1 MSRQKLSLILVLIII
16 VTLIL
21 TGKNFE
27 VQASVT
33 DGSMGEQEV
42 SPTPEII
49 TPAPGEITPDPEQVT
64 PTPGEVIPLPTL
76 PVMPSVTP
84 IPTIPVTPSVAPTKA
99 PTPTLTPAPTK
110 IPYRSKTL
118 ELMSTYDYVGRSVTG
133 ISQKKEPLSVLQNR
147 IKAYGSLYGSGMP
160 FEEYKKTMN
169 YQWVDATEYDK
180 KPTKI
185 SVSIKDT
192 MDYKTYVNTL
202 KSLSRYKGVYLY
214 KIGKSTLGR
223 DLYAIEINVDS
234 SYKKNVIMMT
244 GQVHGREFAG
254 GTFIVKELV
263 DLVQNAQTD
272 KKTMELLKRNKYV
285 AVPII
290 NVDVREGLIYKASNW
305 TTKGK
310 ELWKA
315 YANGTDGGR
324 NFPGLQWGQVA
335 KGSVFKSSIATK
347 PGYANYA
354 GKYAGSNSETKAMM
368 KWLYH
373 YIIVEKADRYIDMHQ
388 QGSIVY
394 AGKTWQTKTQE
405 KRSQQLRTD
414 VMNIL
419 NKGIT
424 TRKYSRVYEGGLYGM
439 LGEGSSLTD
448 YAITLAVGAKFSP
461 AYGFHAFTDDT
472 KEYILLQVKD
482 LDQSKI
488 KFKEANSKFAA
499 ITLEIGYGREY
510 LGNSAATRRLLSQE
524 YQYYNYAKLLET
536 LPQTIK

>member
-27 VQASVT
+27 VRASVF
-33 DGSMGEQEV
+33 DGSTSEQEV

-49 TPAPGEITPDPEQVT
+49 TPKPDEITPEPEQVT
-64 PTPGEVIPLPTL
+64 PTPGEIT
-76 PVMPSVTP
+76 PVPEEVTP
-84 IPTIPVTPSVAPTKA
+84 TPTIPVTPSVTPTVAPTKA
-99 PTPTLTPAPTK
+99 PKPTVTPTPTK

-118 ELMSTYDYVGRSVTG
+118 ELMSTYDYVGKSVTG

-147 IKAYGSLYGSGMP
+147 IKAYGSLYGTGMP
-160 FEEYKKTMN
+160 FEEYKKAMN
-169 YQWVDATEYDK
+169 YKWVDATEYDK

-244 GQVHGREFAG
+244 GEVHGREFAG

-263 DLVQNAQTD
+263 DLVQKAQTD

-290 NVDVREGLIYKASNW
+290 NVDVREGLIYKPSNW
-305 TTKGK
+305 TTKGG

-347 PGYANYA
+347 PGYAHYA

-373 YIIVEKADRYIDMHQ
+373 YIVVEKADRYIDMHQ

-424 TRKYSRVYEGGLYGM
+424 TRKYTRVYEGGLYGM

-461 AYGFHAFTDDT
+461 AYGFHTFTDGK

-482 LDQSKI
+482 LDKSKI

-499 ITLEIGYGREY
+499 ITLEIGYGRNY

-524 YQYYNYAKLLET
+524 YQYYNYGKLLET
-536 LPQTIK
+536 LPQSIK

>member
-27 VQASVT
+27 VQASILE
-33 DGSMGEQEV
+33 GSMGEQEV
-42 SPTPEII
+42 SPTP
-49 TPAPGEITPDPEQVT
+49 GEITPEPEEVT
-64 PTPGEVIPLPTL
+64 PTPEE
-76 PVMPSVTP
+76 VTP
-84 IPTIPVTPSVAPTKA
+84 VPEEVTPTPTVPVTPSVTPSVAPTIAPTKA
-99 PTPTLTPAPTK
+99 PKPTVAPTPTK

-118 ELMSTYDYVGRSVTG
+118 ERMSTYDYVGKSVTG

-160 FEEYKKTMN
+160 YEEYKQAMN

-223 DLYAIEINVDS
+223 DLYAIEIDVDS

-244 GQVHGREFAG
+244 GEVHGREFAG
-254 GTFIVKELV
+254 GTFIMKELV
-263 DLVQNAQTD
+263 DLVQRAQTD

-290 NVDVREGLIYKASNW
+290 NVDVREGLIYKPSSW
-305 TTKGK
+305 TTKGG

-315 YANGTDGGR
+315 YADGTDGGR

-424 TRKYSRVYEGGLYGM
+424 TRKYTRVYEGGLYGM

-461 AYGFHAFTDDT
+461 AYGFHTFTDGT

-499 ITLEIGYGREY
+499 ITLEIGYGRNY

-536 LPQTIK
+536 LPLSIK